1 VSAVDNRRGI
11 LAMSASVVVF
21 IFNDALIKLA
31 AETMPPL
38 QAIGLRGCF
47 ATLWC
52 VLALMV
58 RGELRHVPHIRH
70 RWVVVR
76 GILEATCSI
85 TYLVALFYIPF
96 AIATAV
102 NMSTPLF
109 LAILAVLFLGEAVG
123 WRRWTAIAVGF
134 AGVLMVIQPRP
145 GDVNVWTWLVV
156 FASFVGALRDV
167 IARWVP
173 PQVPTL
179 VVSLSS
185 AVTLAVVGC
194 LWATVEGWQPMTLR
208 GVLLVMG
215 SSLLLAAGYQFVM
228 ISVRSGAEF
237 SVIGS
242 FRYASVLWAIAIGYA
257 VWGDVPNLLA
267 FAGIAVV
274 IGSGL
279 YILHRERVRRA
290 ALRRAAPYRETQAS

>member
-1 VSAVDNRRGI
+1 VIDNRRGI
-11 LAMSASVVVF
+11 LAMSGSVVVF

-31 AETMPPL
+31 TETMPPL

-52 VLALMV
+52 LLALLV
-58 RGELRHVPHIRH
+58 RRELRHAHLLRN
-70 RWVVVR
+70 RWVAAR
-76 GILEATCSI
+76 GVLEALAAI
-85 TYLVALFYIPF
+85 TYLIALAYIPF
-96 AIATAV
+96 AIATAI

-109 LAILAVLFLGEAVG
+109 LAALAVLLLGEVVG

-134 AGVLMVIQPRP
+134 VGVLMVIQPHP
-145 GDVNVWTWLVV
+145 GEVNVWTWMVL
-156 FASFVGALRDV
+156 FASFIGATRDV

-194 LWATVEGWQPMTLR
+194 VWATLNGWQPMSLR
-208 GVLLVMG
+208 GVLLVLG
-215 SSLLLAAGYQFVM
+215 SSLLLATGYQFLM
-228 ISVRSGAEF
+228 ISLRSGAEF

-242 FRYASVLWAIAIGYA
+242 FRYASVLWALAIGYTL
-257 VWGDVPNLLA
+257 WGDVPNLLA
-267 FAGIAVV
+267 VTGIAVV
-274 IGSGL
+274 VGAGL
-279 YILHRERVRRA
+279 YILHRERVTRRKVIG
-290 ALRRAAPYRETQAS
+290 R

>member
-1 VSAVDNRRGI
+1 VSPVDNRRGI

-52 VLALMV
+52 VLALMI
-58 RGELRHVPHIRH
+58 RGELRHARHLAH
-70 RWVVVR
+70 RWVGVR
-76 GILEATCSI
+76 GVLEATASI
-85 TYLVALFYIPF
+85 SYLIALFYIPF

-102 NMSTPLF
+102 NLSTPLF
-109 LAILAVLFLGEAVG
+109 LAVLAVLLLGEAVG
-123 WRRWTAIAVGF
+123 WRRWTAIGVGF
-134 AGVLMVIQPRP
+134 VGVLMVIQPRP

-156 FASFVGALRDV
+156 FASFVGASRDV

-185 AVTLAVVGC
+185 AVTLAAVGC
-194 LWATVEGWQPMTLR
+194 VWATIEGWQPMSTR

-215 SSLLLAAGYQFVM
+215 SSLLLASGYQFVM

-242 FRYASVLWAIAIGYA
+242 FRYASVLWAIAIGY
-257 VWGDVPNLLA
+257 VIWGDVPNPLA

-274 IGSGL
+274 VGSGL

-290 ALRRAAPYRETQAS
+290 TQRATPYRETQAS